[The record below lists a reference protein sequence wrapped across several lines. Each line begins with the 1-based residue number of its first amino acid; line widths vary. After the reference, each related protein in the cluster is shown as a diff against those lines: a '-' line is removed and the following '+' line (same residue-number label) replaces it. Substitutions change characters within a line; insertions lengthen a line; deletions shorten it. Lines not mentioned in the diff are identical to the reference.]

1 VVPTTMRPAE
11 AAKKVGMSE
20 ADLRSMNN
28 IPPRV
33 VVRAGSTLLVPRSN
47 HMPDVTEKVAD
58 NGQLSLAPEVVLKR
72 STVRAGRGETV
83 ASIARKYK
91 TTAANVAEWNKVS
104 TSAGF
109 KPGQTVVLFLPAR
122 AKVATSSGQK
132 ADGAAKSASTAK
144 GKASKESQAK
154 SKSGGT
160 KVEGKT
166 TKANNKPAASGKTE
180 KHSKE
185 SKKKEK

>member
-1 VVPTTMRPAE
+1 
-11 AAKKVGMSE
+11 
-20 ADLRSMNN
+20 
-28 IPPRV
+28 
-33 VVRAGSTLLVPRSN
+33 VRAGSTLLVPRSN

-58 NGQLSLAPEVVLKR
+58 NSQLSLAPEVVLKR
-72 STVRAGRGETV
+72 STVKAGRGETV

-109 KPGQTVVLFLPAR
+109 KPGQSVVLFLPAH
-122 AKVATSSGQK
+122 AKVAASSSPKTG
-132 ADGAAKSASTAK
+132 GTAKSASTAK
-144 GKASKESQAK
+144 GKASKDSQAK

-160 KVEGKT
+160 KAEGKT
-166 TKANNKPAASGKTE
+166 SKSGSKSAASGKTE